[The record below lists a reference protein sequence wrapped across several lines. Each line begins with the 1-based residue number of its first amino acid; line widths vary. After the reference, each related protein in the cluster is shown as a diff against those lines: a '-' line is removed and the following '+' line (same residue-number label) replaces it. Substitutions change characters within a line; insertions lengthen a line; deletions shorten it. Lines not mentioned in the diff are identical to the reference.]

1 MHWVPI
7 SKIVPLTTTV
17 TFIRNRFHD
26 AESLLDTIIPYM
38 PGKGYEEFL
47 SVPKDKIRT
56 EPYMYSSTNTAV
68 ISTIEFEVSDDL
80 YVEVRQSFFLFD
92 GLALIGG
99 LFALL
104 LAVSSYIFSLF
115 MPWLMHLQII

>member
-1 MHWVPI
+1 
-7 SKIVPLTTTV
+7 
-17 TFIRNRFHD
+17 
-26 AESLLDTIIPYM
+26 
-38 PGKGYEEFL
+38 
-47 SVPKDKIRT
+47 
-56 EPYMYSSTNTAV
+56 MYASTNTAV
-68 ISTIEFEVSDDL
+68 VSTIEFEVSDDL

-115 MPWLMHLQII
+115 MPWLMHLEII